1 MKRVLLTGATG
12 FIGRQCIDPLLSRG
26 FEVHAITHGDLPREA
41 RDMSWHSA
49 DMMNPD
55 QVRAI
60 CERVRASHLLHMAWS
75 TEAGKFWTSPDNLRW
90 VAASADLV
98 RNFQAAGGE
107 RIVAAGSC
115 AEYDWSAG
123 ECAEA
128 TTSRVPGTLY
138 GACKDA
144 SRRVLESFTKTVAIS
159 HAWGQIFFLFGPYE
173 PPGRLV
179 PAVIRALLRGE
190 PARCTCG
197 IQVRDFMHSSD
208 VGDAFAALLDSV
220 VTGPVNVAS
229 GDPMTIRALVERIQS
244 KMGGFVEFGAL
255 ALNPG
260 DPAVLTA
267 SVTRLRHEVGWKPR
281 LTIDAALDDTIR
293 WWRTRQA

>member
-1 MKRVLLTGATG
+1 
-12 FIGRQCIDPLLSRG
+12 
-26 FEVHAITHGDLPREA
+26 
-41 RDMSWHSA
+41 
-49 DMMNPD
+49 
-55 QVRAI
+55 
-60 CERVRASHLLHMAWS
+60 
-75 TEAGKFWTSPDNLRW
+75 
-90 VAASADLV
+90 
-98 RNFQAAGGE
+98 
-107 RIVAAGSC
+107 
-115 AEYDWSAG
+115 
-123 ECAEA
+123 
-128 TTSRVPGTLY
+128 
-138 GACKDA
+138 
-144 SRRVLESFTKTVAIS
+144 
-159 HAWGQIFFLFGPYE
+159 
-173 PPGRLV
+173 
-179 PAVIRALLRGE
+179 
-190 PARCTCG
+190 
-197 IQVRDFMHSSD
+197 MHSSD